1 MRKKLAP
8 DRVRRKMKRITKG
21 PEERRRELIDTA
33 ERLFMEKGYE
43 HTAISDIVKELN
55 IAQGTVYYYFR
66 SKEEIL
72 QAVVGKSITVLE
84 QNVIQIIQDD
94 GIDEATRLNAAING
108 ILEFVSQRSD
118 FIDFLHQD
126 INAVMHAKL
135 EKATVER
142 IVPILSELV
151 AKGNS
156 RGRFNIEN
164 PTETVEFLSTALV
177 YIFHQPDINTDQ
189 QRREKLCRS
198 LETILNRVMGV
209 KNYSFLL
216 KI

>member
-1 MRKKLAP
+1 MK
-8 DRVRRKMKRITKG
+8 KMKRITKG

-55 IAQGTVYYYFR
+55 LAQGTLYYYFS
-66 SKEEIL
+66 SKEDILEAVVEKSIADLEQSVNRLIQNGNADEVALLNEAINEIL
-72 QAVVGKSITVLE
+72 
-84 QNVIQIIQDD
+84 
-94 GIDEATRLNAAING
+94 R
-108 ILEFVSQRSD
+108 FVSQRND

-151 AKGNS
+151 AKGNAK
-156 RGRFNIEN
+156 GRFNIEN
-164 PTETVEFLSTALV
+164 STETVEFLSTALV
-177 YIFHQPDINTDQ
+177 NIFHQPDINTDQ

-198 LETILNRVMGV
+198 LETILSKVLVAKDYG
-209 KNYSFLL
+209 FTI

>member
-1 MRKKLAP
+1 
-8 DRVRRKMKRITKG
+8 MKRITKG

-55 IAQGTVYYYFR
+55 IARGTVYYYFR

-198 LETILNRVMGV
+198 LETILNKVLGV

>member
-1 MRKKLAP
+1 
-8 DRVRRKMKRITKG
+8 MKRITKG
-21 PEERRRELIDTA
+21 PEERRQELIDTA
-33 ERLFMEKGYE
+33 ERLFMENGYE

-55 IAQGTVYYYFR
+55 VAQGTLYYYFR
-66 SKEEIL
+66 SKEDIL
-72 QAVVGKSITVLE
+72 EAVVEKSIADLE
-84 QNVIQIIQDD
+84 GNVIQLISDEEV
-94 GIDEATRLNAAING
+94 DEAARLNAAING
-108 ILEFVSQRSD
+108 ILGFVSQRND

-142 IVPILSELV
+142 IVPILSGLV
-151 AKGNS
+151 IKGNANGS
-156 RGRFNIEN
+156 FNIEN
-164 PTETVEFLSTALV
+164 PIETVEFLSTALV

-198 LETILNRVMGV
+198 LETILNKVLAAR
-209 KNYSFLL
+209 NYKFLL

>member
-1 MRKKLAP
+1 
-8 DRVRRKMKRITKG
+8 MKRITKG

-72 QAVVGKSITVLE
+72 EAVVGKSITVLE

-135 EKATVER
+135 EKATLER

-151 AKGNS
+151 ARGNA
-156 RGRFNIEN
+156 RGRFDIEN

-189 QRREKLCRS
+189 QRRERLCRS
-198 LETILNRVMGV
+198 LETILNRVLGV
-209 KNYSFLL
+209 KNYGFLL

>member
-1 MRKKLAP
+1 MK
-8 DRVRRKMKRITKG
+8 KMKRITKG

-55 IAQGTVYYYFR
+55 LAQGTLYYYFS
-66 SKEEIL
+66 SKEDILEAVVEKSIADLEQSVNRLIQNGNADEVALLNEAINEIL
-72 QAVVGKSITVLE
+72 
-84 QNVIQIIQDD
+84 
-94 GIDEATRLNAAING
+94 R
-108 ILEFVSQRSD
+108 FVSQRND

-151 AKGNS
+151 AKGNAK
-156 RGRFNIEN
+156 GRFNIEN

-177 YIFHQPDINTDQ
+177 NIFHQPDINTDQ

-198 LETILNRVMGV
+198 LETILSKVLVAKDYG
-209 KNYSFLL
+209 FTI

>member
-1 MRKKLAP
+1 
-8 DRVRRKMKRITKG
+8 MKRITKG
-21 PEERRRELIDTA
+21 PQERRRELIDAA

-55 IAQGTVYYYFR
+55 LAQGTLYYYFS
-66 SKEEIL
+66 SKEDILEAVVEKSIADLEQSVKRLIQDGDADEAARLNEAINEIL
-72 QAVVGKSITVLE
+72 
-84 QNVIQIIQDD
+84 
-94 GIDEATRLNAAING
+94 R
-108 ILEFVSQRSD
+108 FVSQRND

-151 AKGNS
+151 ATGNAL
-156 RGRFNIEN
+156 GRFNVEN

-189 QRREKLCRS
+189 LRREKLCRS
-198 LETILNRVMGV
+198 LETILNKVLV
-209 KNYSFLL
+209 AKNYSFML
-216 KI
+216 KL

>member
-1 MRKKLAP
+1 M
-8 DRVRRKMKRITKG
+8 
-21 PEERRRELIDTA
+21 IDAA

-55 IAQGTVYYYFR
+55 VAQGTLYYYFS

-72 QAVVGKSITVLE
+72 EAVVEKSIADLELSIKRLIQNENADETAVLNE
-84 QNVIQIIQDD
+84 
-94 GIDEATRLNAAING
+94 AINE
-108 ILEFVSQRSD
+108 ILRFVSQRND
-118 FIDFLHQD
+118 FTDFLHQD

-135 EKATVER
+135 ERATVER

-151 AKGNS
+151 AKGNAK
-156 RGRFNIEN
+156 GRFNIEN

-189 QRREKLCRS
+189 KRREKLCRS
-198 LETILNRVMGV
+198 LETILNKVLTTADYKFML
-209 KNYSFLL
+209 N
-216 KI
+216 I

>member
-1 MRKKLAP
+1 
-8 DRVRRKMKRITKG
+8 MKRITKG

-72 QAVVGKSITVLE
+72 EAVVGKSITVLE
-84 QNVIQIIQDD
+84 QNKRQRVQDD
-94 GIDEATRLNAAING
+94 EVDEATRLNAAING

-156 RGRFNIEN
+156 RGRFNIKN

-189 QRREKLCRS
+189 QRRERLCLF
-198 LETILNRVMGV
+198 LETILNRVLGV
-209 KNYSFLL
+209 KNYGFLL

>member
-1 MRKKLAP
+1 
-8 DRVRRKMKRITKG
+8 MKRISKD

-33 ERLFMEKGYE
+33 ERLFMERGYE

-55 IAQGTVYYYFR
+55 IAQGTLYYYFR
-66 SKEEIL
+66 SKEDIL
-72 QAVVGKSITVLE
+72 EAVVEKSIAVLE
-84 QNVIQIIQDD
+84 QNVIELTQDD
-94 GIDEATRLNAAING
+94 EVDETIRLNAAING
-108 ILEFVSQRSD
+108 ILGFVSQRND

-142 IVPILSELV
+142 IVPILSDLV
-151 AKGNS
+151 IKGNAKG
-156 RGRFNIEN
+156 RLCIEN

-177 YIFHQPDINTDQ
+177 YIFHQPDINSDQ

-198 LETILNRVMGV
+198 LETILNRVLAAE
-209 KNYSFLL
+209 NYRFTI

>member
-1 MRKKLAP
+1 
-8 DRVRRKMKRITKG
+8 MKRITKG

-55 IAQGTVYYYFR
+55 IAQGTLYYYFR
-66 SKEEIL
+66 SKEDIL
-72 QAVVGKSITVLE
+72 EAVVEKSIAVLE
-84 QNVIQIIQDD
+84 QNVILLTEDE
-94 GIDEATRLNAAING
+94 GVDEATRLNAAING
-108 ILEFVSQRSD
+108 ILGFVSQRND

-151 AKGNS
+151 AKGNAN
-156 RGRFNIEN
+156 GRFNIEN
-164 PTETVEFLSTALV
+164 PTETVLFLSTALV
-177 YIFHQPDINTDQ
+177 NIFHQPDINTDQ
-189 QRREKLCRS
+189 QRREKLCQS
-198 LETILNRVMGV
+198 LETILNKVLVART
-209 KNYSFLL
+209 YSFM
-216 KI
+216 INI

>member
-1 MRKKLAP
+1 
-8 DRVRRKMKRITKG
+8 MKRITKV

-55 IAQGTVYYYFR
+55 IAQGTLYYYFR
-66 SKEEIL
+66 SKEDIL
-72 QAVVGKSITVLE
+72 EAVVDKSIAVLE
-84 QNVIQIIQDD
+84 QNVILLTQDE
-94 GIDEATRLNAAING
+94 GIDEAARLNAAING
-108 ILEFVSQRSD
+108 ILGFVSQRND

-142 IVPILSELV
+142 IVPILSDLV
-151 AKGNS
+151 AKGNAM
-156 RGRFNIEN
+156 GRFNIEN
-164 PTETVEFLSTALV
+164 PTETVLFLSTALV

-189 QRREKLCRS
+189 QRREKLCQS
-198 LETILNRVMGV
+198 LETILNRVLV
-209 KNYSFLL
+209 AKNYSFM
-216 KI
+216 INI

>member
-1 MRKKLAP
+1 M
-8 DRVRRKMKRITKG
+8 
-21 PEERRRELIDTA
+21 IDTA

>member
-1 MRKKLAP
+1 
-8 DRVRRKMKRITKG
+8 MKRITKV

-55 IAQGTVYYYFR
+55 IAQGTLYYYFR
-66 SKEEIL
+66 SKEDIL
-72 QAVVGKSITVLE
+72 EAVVEKSIAVLE
-84 QNVIQIIQDD
+84 QNVILLTEDE
-94 GIDEATRLNAAING
+94 GVDEATRLNAAING
-108 ILEFVSQRSD
+108 ILGFVSQRND

-151 AKGNS
+151 AKGNAK
-156 RGRFNIEN
+156 GRFNIEN
-164 PTETVEFLSTALV
+164 PTETVLFLSTSLV

-189 QRREKLCRS
+189 QRREKLCQS
-198 LETILNRVMGV
+198 LETILNKVLVAR
-209 KNYSFLL
+209 NYSFMI

>member
-1 MRKKLAP
+1 
-8 DRVRRKMKRITKG
+8 MKRITKV

-55 IAQGTVYYYFR
+55 IAQGTLYYYFR
-66 SKEEIL
+66 SKEDIL
-72 QAVVGKSITVLE
+72 EAVVDKSIAVLE
-84 QNVIQIIQDD
+84 QNVILLTQDE
-94 GIDEATRLNAAING
+94 GIDEAARLNAAING
-108 ILEFVSQRSD
+108 ILGFVSQRND

-151 AKGNS
+151 AKGNAK
-156 RGRFNIEN
+156 GRFNIEN
-164 PTETVEFLSTALV
+164 PTETVLFLSTALV

-189 QRREKLCRS
+189 QRREKLCQS
-198 LETILNRVMGV
+198 LETILNRVLV
-209 KNYSFLL
+209 AKNYSFMI

>member
-1 MRKKLAP
+1 
-8 DRVRRKMKRITKG
+8 MKRISKD

-33 ERLFMEKGYE
+33 ERLFMERGYE

-55 IAQGTVYYYFR
+55 IAQGTLYYYFR
-66 SKEEIL
+66 SKEDIL
-72 QAVVGKSITVLE
+72 EAVVEKSIAVLE
-84 QNVIQIIQDD
+84 QNVIELTQDD
-94 GIDEATRLNAAING
+94 GIDEVIRLNAAING
-108 ILEFVSQRSD
+108 ILGFVSQRND

-142 IVPILSELV
+142 IVPILSDLV
-151 AKGNS
+151 IKGNAKG
-156 RGRFNIEN
+156 RLRIEN

-198 LETILNRVMGV
+198 LETILNRVLEP
-209 KNYSFLL
+209 KDYKFTLT
-216 KI
+216 I

>member
-1 MRKKLAP
+1 
-8 DRVRRKMKRITKG
+8 MKRITKG
-21 PEERRRELIDTA
+21 PQERRRELIDAA

-55 IAQGTVYYYFR
+55 VAQGTLYYYFS
-66 SKEEIL
+66 SKEDILEAVVEKSIADLEQSVKRLIQDENADEVDQLNEAINEIL
-72 QAVVGKSITVLE
+72 
-84 QNVIQIIQDD
+84 
-94 GIDEATRLNAAING
+94 R
-108 ILEFVSQRSD
+108 FVSQRND

-151 AKGNS
+151 AKGNAK
-156 RGRFNIEN
+156 GRFNIEN
-164 PTETVEFLSTALV
+164 PTETIEFLSTALV

-198 LETILNRVMGV
+198 LETILNKVLVAR
-209 KNYSFLL
+209 NYSFML

>member
-1 MRKKLAP
+1 
-8 DRVRRKMKRITKG
+8 MKRITKG

-72 QAVVGKSITVLE
+72 EAVVGKSITVLE
-84 QNVIQIIQDD
+84 QNVIQLVQDD

-189 QRREKLCRS
+189 QRRERLCRS
-198 LETILNRVMGV
+198 LETILNRVLGV
-209 KNYSFLL
+209 KNYGFLL

>member
-1 MRKKLAP
+1 
-8 DRVRRKMKRITKG
+8 MKRITKV
-21 PEERRRELIDTA
+21 PEERRRELINTA

-55 IAQGTVYYYFR
+55 IAQGTLYYYFR
-66 SKEEIL
+66 SKEDIL
-72 QAVVGKSITVLE
+72 EAVVEKSIAVLE
-84 QNVIQIIQDD
+84 QNVILLTEDERV
-94 GIDEATRLNAAING
+94 DEATRLNAAING
-108 ILEFVSQRSD
+108 ILGFVSQRND

-151 AKGNS
+151 AKGNAN
-156 RGRFNIEN
+156 GRFNIEN
-164 PTETVEFLSTALV
+164 PTETVLFLSTSLV

-189 QRREKLCRS
+189 QRREKLCQS
-198 LETILNRVMGV
+198 LETILNKVLV
-209 KNYSFLL
+209 AKNYSFM
-216 KI
+216 ITI

>member
-1 MRKKLAP
+1 VK
-8 DRVRRKMKRITKG
+8 KMKRITKG

-55 IAQGTVYYYFR
+55 LAQGTLYYYFS
-66 SKEEIL
+66 SKEDILEAVVEKSIADLEQSVNRLIQDGNADETAKLNEAINEIL
-72 QAVVGKSITVLE
+72 
-84 QNVIQIIQDD
+84 
-94 GIDEATRLNAAING
+94 R
-108 ILEFVSQRSD
+108 FVSQRND

-142 IVPILSELV
+142 IIPILSELV
-151 AKGNS
+151 VKGNAK
-156 RGRFNIEN
+156 GRFNIEN

-198 LETILNRVMGV
+198 LETILNKVLSAKDYG
-209 KNYSFLL
+209 FTI

>member
-1 MRKKLAP
+1 
-8 DRVRRKMKRITKG
+8 MKRITKI
-21 PEERRRELIDTA
+21 PEERRRELINTA

-55 IAQGTVYYYFR
+55 IAQGTLYYYFR
-66 SKEEIL
+66 SKEEL
-72 QAVVGKSITVLE
+72 LEAVVEKSIAILE
-84 QNVIQIIQDD
+84 QNVILLTEDE
-94 GIDEATRLNAAING
+94 GVDEATRLNAAING
-108 ILEFVSQRSD
+108 ILGFVSQRND

-151 AKGNS
+151 AKGN
-156 RGRFNIEN
+156 
-164 PTETVEFLSTALV
+164 PTETVLFLITALV

-198 LETILNRVMGV
+198 LETILNKVLVAR
-209 KNYSFLL
+209 NYGFMI

>member
-1 MRKKLAP
+1 
-8 DRVRRKMKRITKG
+8 MKRITKG
-21 PEERRRELIDTA
+21 PQERRRELIDTA

-43 HTAISDIVKELN
+43 HTAISDIVKELHL
-55 IAQGTVYYYFR
+55 AQGTLYYYFS

-72 QAVVGKSITVLE
+72 EAVVEKSIADLVQSVNRL
-84 QNVIQIIQDD
+84 IQDAD
-94 GIDEATRLNAAING
+94 ADETAKLNEAINE
-108 ILEFVSQRSD
+108 IIRFVSQRND

-151 AKGNS
+151 ARGNAKGS
-156 RGRFNIEN
+156 FNIEN

-189 QRREKLCRS
+189 QRCEKLCRS
-198 LETILNRVMGV
+198 LETILNKVLTAKDYG
-209 KNYSFLL
+209 FTI